1 MASTGRLAN
10 TNPAAATNS
19 IPTCDN
25 LPPPRRPG
33 AGWEGKAAAKASHCK
48 GTGAAPTLPR
58 TYLSWTENQS
68 VSRMR
73 ADELRREGIVFR
85 HGVHLYRTTGRLLSH
100 GGMGS
105 VFLMERQSDSGA
117 LEQIV
122 GKIFHAQYLYQLRT
136 DDVARR
142 DYHTALSALEAIQRI
157 DHPHLLPLYVS
168 ERLVDNHLLISPR
181 MADTLLEVVARGDFS
196 PRRRVRLLTQALEG
210 LSILHEHRL
219 IHRDFTLRNILVDA
233 AGQHARLFDF
243 DLALRLDD
251 VASATYGAHYQ
262 GRIFGSPGFSVAP
275 ELVDD
280 VLGDRA
286 ITPRLDI
293 YAIGG
298 ALFRMFSDSN
308 PHGPTDDM
316 WGLLMRIGAGLVF
329 NGTSHIAYPEEV
341 PAPLRPIIE
350 RCLERDPGN
359 RFGSVRLVVNE
370 LERCLDALDDYEP
383 GAGPA
388 FDLEDTEVPRVDEPR
403 PRRGRS
409 LPGAKLPNLTPS
421 FLDLLSGALERYGY
435 RPERGLGQI
444 RNRPIFLAAP
454 IPDLVASGQFPYANT
469 YPKIVTAVN
478 LNLAPDAQAALDLWF
493 GKYLPVLESVRQ
505 GLFTSLYK
513 AIYDEFTG
521 YLLLF
526 SEFVDD
532 PRFGTDL
539 AGHELSL
546 VEAFG
551 LSFLLVRQV
560 AELHEH
566 GLAHNNVGPASLMF
580 KGVRDSRLVLPSM
593 SGLVEPTTDSQALQG
608 DIRQM
613 AGLVLSWLRP
623 GRIESTSQAVRPQL
637 EDLRARLASIAFN
650 EQTTPPGI
658 DELFARVANAL
669 SAVDHNFRVLRENR
683 GDLQD
688 YVLVQLG
695 HRLYHRLWPTP

>member
-1 MASTGRLAN
+1 MN
-10 TNPAAATNS
+10 
-19 IPTCDN
+19 
-25 LPPPRRPG
+25 
-33 AGWEGKAAAKASHCK
+33 
-48 GTGAAPTLPR
+48 
-58 TYLSWTENQS
+58 WTENQS
-68 VSRMR
+68 VSKMR
-73 ADELRREGIVFR
+73 ADDLRREGIVFR
-85 HGVHLYRTTGRLLSH
+85 HGAHLYRTTGRHLSH

-105 VFLMERQSDSGA
+105 VSVMERQSDSGA
-117 LEQIV
+117 VEAIV
-122 GKIFHAQYLYQLRT
+122 GKVFHAQYLYQLRT

-142 DYHTALSALEAIQRI
+142 DYQTTLSALEAIRRI
-157 DHPHLLPLYVS
+157 EHPNLLPLYVS
-168 ERLVDNHLLISPR
+168 ERLVDNHLMISPR
-181 MADTLLEVVARGDFS
+181 MADTLLEVVARGDSS
-196 PRRRVRLLTQALEG
+196 PRHRVRLLLQALEG
-210 LSILHEHRL
+210 LYTLHENRL

-233 AGQHARLFDF
+233 AGQRACLFDF

-251 VASATYGAHYQ
+251 VASTTYGAHYQ

-280 VLGDRA
+280 VLGARA

-316 WGLLMRIGAGLVF
+316 WGLLMRIGAGVVF
-329 NGTSHIAYPEEV
+329 NGISHITYPDAL
-341 PAPLRPIIE
+341 PSPLRPIIE

-359 RFGSVRLVVNE
+359 RYGSVRLVMSE
-370 LERCLDALDDYEP
+370 LERCLDALDDHEP
-383 GAGPA
+383 AGPS
-388 FDLEDTEVPRVDEPR
+388 FDVLDTVVPQAQERQ
-403 PRRGRS
+403 RRLRS
-409 LPGAKLPNLTPS
+409 LPGASKLPNITPG
-421 FLDLLSGALERYGY
+421 FFDLLATALERYGY
-435 RPERGLGQI
+435 RIERGLGQI
-444 RNRPIFLAAP
+444 RNRSIFLAAP
-454 IPDLVASGQFPYANT
+454 IPELVASGQFPYANT

-478 LNLAPDAQAALDLWF
+478 LNLAPDAQAALELWF

-539 AGHELSL
+539 AQHDLSL

-566 GLAHNNVGPASLMF
+566 GLAHNNVSAASLMF

-593 SGLVEPTTDSQALQG
+593 AGLVEPTTDKGAIHG

-623 GRIESTSQAVRPQL
+623 GRVEATTQEVRPQL

-650 EQTTPPGI
+650 EQATPPGV

-688 YVLVQLG
+688 YVLLQLG
-695 HRLYHRLWPTP
+695 HRLYHRLWPSQ

>member
-1 MASTGRLAN
+1 MN
-10 TNPAAATNS
+10 
-19 IPTCDN
+19 
-25 LPPPRRPG
+25 
-33 AGWEGKAAAKASHCK
+33 
-48 GTGAAPTLPR
+48 
-58 TYLSWTENQS
+58 WTENQS
-68 VSRMR
+68 VSKMR
-73 ADELRREGIVFR
+73 ADDLRREGIVFR
-85 HGVHLYRTTGRLLSH
+85 HGAYLYRTTGRHLSH

-105 VFLMERQSDSGA
+105 VFLMERQGDSGA
-117 LEQIV
+117 VEAIV
-122 GKIFHAQYLYQLRT
+122 GKVFHAQYLYQLRT

-142 DYHTALSALEAIQRI
+142 DYQTTLSALEAIRRI
-157 DHPHLLPLYVS
+157 EHPNLLPLYVS

-181 MADTLLEVVARGDFS
+181 MADTLLEFVSRGDSS
-196 PRRRVRLLTQALEG
+196 PRHRVRLLIQALEG
-210 LSILHEHRL
+210 LYTLHENRL

-233 AGQHARLFDF
+233 SGQRACLFDF

-251 VASATYGAHYQ
+251 VASTTYGAHYQ

-280 VLGDRA
+280 VLGARA

-316 WGLLMRIGAGLVF
+316 WGLLMRIGAGVVF
-329 NGTSHIAYPEEV
+329 NGTSHITYPDAL

-359 RFGSVRLVVNE
+359 RYGSVRLVMSE
-370 LERCLDALDDYEP
+370 LEQSLEVLDDHEP
-383 GAGPA
+383 AGPS
-388 FDLEDTEVPRVDEPR
+388 FDVVDTVVPQAHERQHR
-403 PRRGRS
+403 LRS
-409 LPGAKLPNLTPS
+409 LPGASKLPNVTPG
-421 FLDLLSGALERYGY
+421 FFDLLSTALERYGY
-435 RPERGLGQI
+435 RVERGLGQI
-444 RNRPIFLAAP
+444 RNRSIFLAAP
-454 IPDLVASGQFPYANT
+454 ISELVASGQFPYANT

-478 LNLAPDAQAALDLWF
+478 LNLTPDAQAALELWF

-539 AGHELSL
+539 AQHDLSL

-560 AELHEH
+560 GELHEH
-566 GLAHNNVGPASLMF
+566 GLAHNNVSAASLMF

-593 SGLVEPTTDSQALQG
+593 SGLVEPSTDKAAIQG

-623 GRIESTSQAVRPQL
+623 GRIEATAQEVRPQL

-650 EQTTPPGI
+650 EQATPPGV

-669 SAVDHNFRVLRENR
+669 SAVDHNFRVLREHR

-688 YVLVQLG
+688 YVLLQLG
-695 HRLYHRLWPTP
+695 HRLYHRLWPAL

>member
-1 MASTGRLAN
+1 MT
-10 TNPAAATNS
+10 
-19 IPTCDN
+19 
-25 LPPPRRPG
+25 
-33 AGWEGKAAAKASHCK
+33 
-48 GTGAAPTLPR
+48 
-58 TYLSWTENQS
+58 WTENQS
-68 VSRMR
+68 VSQMR
-73 ADELRREGIVFR
+73 ADDLRRAGIVFR
-85 HGVHLYRTTGRLLSH
+85 HGAHLYRTTGRHLSH

-105 VFLMERQSDSGA
+105 VFTMERQDDSGA
-117 LEQIV
+117 LEAVV
-122 GKIFHAQYLYQLRT
+122 GKIFHAQYLLQLRT
-136 DDVARR
+136 DDIARR
-142 DYHTALSALEAIQRI
+142 DYQTTLSALEAIRRI
-157 DHPHLLPLYVS
+157 DHPNLLPLYVS
-168 ERLVDNHLLISPR
+168 ERLVDNHLMISPR
-181 MADTLLEVVARGDFS
+181 MADTLLEVVARGSSS
-196 PRRRVRLLTQALEG
+196 PRRRVRLLTQALQG
-210 LSILHEHRL
+210 LYTLHENRL

-233 AGQHARLFDF
+233 AGQRACLFDF

-251 VASATYGAHYQ
+251 VASTTYGAHYQ

-275 ELVDD
+275 EIIDHALA
-280 VLGDRA
+280 DRA

-316 WGLLMRIGAGLVF
+316 WGLLMRIGAGVVF
-329 NGTSHIAYPEEV
+329 NGISHITYPDAV
-341 PAPLRPIIE
+341 PAVLRPIIE

-370 LERCLDALDDYEP
+370 LERCLDALDDHDP
-383 GAGPA
+383 GAGA
-388 FDLEDTEVPRVDEPR
+388 SFDVETEVPHAPLQRRV
-403 PRRGRS
+403 RS
-409 LPGAKLPNLTPS
+409 LPGAAKLPHITPS
-421 FLDLLSGALERYGY
+421 FLDLLATALERYGY
-435 RPERGLGQI
+435 RIERSLGQI
-444 RNRPIFLAAP
+444 RKRSIFLAAP
-454 IPDLVASGQFPYANT
+454 IPELVASGQFPYANT
-469 YPKIVTAVN
+469 YPKIVTAMN
-478 LNLAPDAQAALDLWF
+478 LNLAPDAQGALELWF

-539 AGHELSL
+539 AQHELSL

-551 LSFLLVRQV
+551 LSFLLVRQI

-566 GLAHNNVGPASLMF
+566 GLAHNNVSAASLMF
-580 KGVRDSRLVLPSM
+580 KGVRDARLVLPSM
-593 SGLVEPTTDSQALQG
+593 AGLVEPTTDPGAIQG

-613 AGLVLSWLRP
+613 AGLILSWLRP
-623 GRIESTSQAVRPQL
+623 GRIEATAQEVRPQL

-650 EQTTPPGI
+650 EQVTPPGI

-688 YVLVQLG
+688 YVLLQLG
-695 HRLYHRLWPTP
+695 HRLYHRLWPA

>member
-1 MASTGRLAN
+1 M
-10 TNPAAATNS
+10 
-19 IPTCDN
+19 
-25 LPPPRRPG
+25 
-33 AGWEGKAAAKASHCK
+33 
-48 GTGAAPTLPR
+48 
-58 TYLSWTENQS
+58 SWIENQS
-68 VSRMR
+68 VDQMR
-73 ADELRREGIVFR
+73 ADDLRREGLVFR
-85 HGVHLYRTTGRLLSH
+85 HGAHLYRTTGRHLSH

-105 VFLMERQSDSGA
+105 VFQMERRADSGA
-117 LEQIV
+117 IEQVV

-142 DYHTALSALEAIQRI
+142 DYQTTLSAIEAIRRI
-157 DHPHLLPLYVS
+157 EHPNLLPLYVS

-181 MADTLLEVVARGDFS
+181 MADTLLEVVARGDSS

-210 LSILHEHRL
+210 LYALHEQRL
-219 IHRDFTLRNILVDA
+219 IHRDFTLRNILVD
-233 AGQHARLFDF
+233 GARQRACLFDF

-251 VASATYGAHYQ
+251 VASTTYGAHYQ

-280 VLGDRA
+280 VLGTRA

-316 WGLLMRIGAGLVF
+316 WGLLMRIGVGLVF
-329 NGTSHIAYPEEV
+329 NGISHIQYPEAL

-370 LERCLDALDDYEP
+370 LERCLDALDDDEP
-383 GAGPA
+383 DGRSS
-388 FDLEDTEVPRVDEPR
+388 FDDLEDTEVHPPEHALQRRV
-403 PRRGRS
+403 RS
-409 LPGAKLPNLTPS
+409 IPGAKLPNVTPG
-421 FLDLLSGALERYGY
+421 FLDLLTTALERYGY
-435 RPERGLGQI
+435 RPERSLGQV
-444 RNRPIFLAAP
+444 RSRPIFLAAP
-454 IPDLVASGQFPYANT
+454 IPELVASGQFPYANT

-478 LNLAPDAQAALDLWF
+478 LNLASDAQATLDLWF
-493 GKYLPVLESVRQ
+493 GKYLPVLERVRR

-513 AIYDEFTG
+513 SIYDEFTG

-539 AGHELSL
+539 AKHDLSL
-546 VEAFG
+546 IEAFG
-551 LSFLLVRQV
+551 LSFLLVRQI

-566 GLAHNNVGPASLMF
+566 GLAHNNVGAASLML

-593 SGLVEPTTDSQALQG
+593 AGLVEPSTDPRALAG

-613 AGLVLSWLRP
+613 AGLILSWLRP
-623 GRIESTSQAVRPQL
+623 GSVESTGQEVRAKL
-637 EDLRARLASIAFN
+637 EDLRGRLASIAFN
-650 EQTTPPGI
+650 EQATPPGI

-683 GDLQD
+683 GELQD
-688 YVLVQLG
+688 YVLLQLG

>member
-1 MASTGRLAN
+1 MN
-10 TNPAAATNS
+10 
-19 IPTCDN
+19 
-25 LPPPRRPG
+25 
-33 AGWEGKAAAKASHCK
+33 
-48 GTGAAPTLPR
+48 
-58 TYLSWTENQS
+58 WTENQS
-68 VSRMR
+68 LSKMR
-73 ADELRREGIVFR
+73 ADDLRREGIVFR
-85 HGVHLYRTTGRLLSH
+85 HGAHLYRTTGRHLSH

-105 VFLMERQSDSGA
+105 VFVMERQADGGA
-117 LEQIV
+117 VEAIV
-122 GKIFHAQYLYQLRT
+122 GKVFHAQYLYQLRT
-136 DDVARR
+136 DDIARR
-142 DYHTALSALEAIQRI
+142 DYQTTLSALDAIRRI
-157 DHPHLLPLYVS
+157 EHPNLLPLYLS
-168 ERLVDNHLLISPR
+168 ERLADNHLMVSPR
-181 MADTLLEVVARGDFS
+181 MADTLLEVVARGDS
-196 PRRRVRLLTQALEG
+196 SHRHRIRLLIQALEG
-210 LSILHEHRL
+210 LYTLHENRL

-233 AGQHARLFDF
+233 AGQRACLFDF
-243 DLALRLDD
+243 DLVLRLDD
-251 VASATYGAHYQ
+251 VASTTYGAHYQ

-280 VLGDRA
+280 VLADRA

-316 WGLLMRIGAGLVF
+316 WGLLMRIGAGVVF
-329 NGTSHIAYPEEV
+329 NGISHITYPDELP
-341 PAPLRPIIE
+341 PALRPIIE

-359 RFGSVRLVVNE
+359 RYGSVRLVMNE
-370 LERCLDALDDYEP
+370 LERCLDTLDDHEP
-383 GAGPA
+383 TPS
-388 FDLEDTEVPRVDEPR
+388 FDVDTVVHQPPERQ
-403 PRRGRS
+403 RRLRS
-409 LPGAKLPNLTPS
+409 LPGASKLPNVTPG
-421 FLDLLSGALERYGY
+421 FFDLLSTALERYGY
-435 RPERGLGQI
+435 RVERGLGQI
-444 RNRPIFLAAP
+444 RDRSIFLASP
-454 IPDLVASGQFPYANT
+454 IPELVASGQFPYANT

-478 LNLAPDAQAALDLWF
+478 LNLAPDAQAALELWF

-539 AGHELSL
+539 TQHDLSL

-566 GLAHNNVGPASLMF
+566 GLAHNNVSAASLMF

-593 SGLVEPTTDSQALQG
+593 SGLVEPSTDRAALQG

-623 GRIESTSQAVRPQL
+623 GRIEATAQEVRPQL

-650 EQTTPPGI
+650 EQATPPGI

-669 SAVDHNFRVLRENR
+669 SAVDHNFRVLREHR

-688 YVLVQLG
+688 YVLLQLG
-695 HRLYHRLWPTP
+695 HRLYHRLWPTL

>member
-1 MASTGRLAN
+1 MN
-10 TNPAAATNS
+10 
-19 IPTCDN
+19 
-25 LPPPRRPG
+25 
-33 AGWEGKAAAKASHCK
+33 
-48 GTGAAPTLPR
+48 
-58 TYLSWTENQS
+58 WTENQS
-68 VSRMR
+68 VSKMR
-73 ADELRREGIVFR
+73 ADDLRREGIVFR
-85 HGVHLYRTTGRLLSH
+85 HGAHLYRTSGRLLSH

-105 VFLMERQSDSGA
+105 VFLMERQGDSGA
-117 LEQIV
+117 VEAVV

-142 DYHTALSALEAIQRI
+142 DYQTTLSALEAIRRI
-157 DHPHLLPLYVS
+157 EHPNLLPLYVS
-168 ERLVDNHLLISPR
+168 ERLVDNHLMISPR
-181 MADTLLEVVARGDFS
+181 MADTLLEVVARGDSS
-196 PRRRVRLLTQALEG
+196 PRRRVRLLIQALEG
-210 LSILHEHRL
+210 LATLHESRL
-219 IHRDFTLRNILVDA
+219 IHRDFTLRNVLVDA
-233 AGQHARLFDF
+233 SGQRACLFDF

-251 VASATYGAHYQ
+251 VASTTYGAHYQ

-280 VLGDRA
+280 VLADRA
-286 ITPRLDI
+286 ITPRLDV

-298 ALFRMFSDSN
+298 ALFRMFGDGN

-316 WGLLMRIGAGLVF
+316 WGLLMRIGAGVVF
-329 NGTSHIAYPEEV
+329 NGISHITYPDAV

-350 RCLERDPGN
+350 RCLERDPGS
-359 RFGSVRLVVNE
+359 RFGSVRLVMNE
-370 LERCLDALDDYEP
+370 LERCLDALDDHEP
-383 GAGPA
+383 GHGPS
-388 FDLEDTEVPRVDEPR
+388 FDVDTEVPQALDRQ
-403 PRRGRS
+403 RRLRS
-409 LPGAKLPNLTPS
+409 LPGASKLPNITPG
-421 FLDLLSGALERYGY
+421 FFDLLSAALERYGY
-435 RPERGLGQI
+435 RIERGLGQI
-444 RNRPIFLAAP
+444 RDRSIFLAAP
-454 IPDLVASGQFPYANT
+454 IPELVASGQFPYANT

-478 LNLAPDAQAALDLWF
+478 LNLAPDAQAALELWF

-532 PRFGTDL
+532 PRFGVDL
-539 AGHELSL
+539 AKHELSL

-566 GLAHNNVGPASLMF
+566 GLAHNNVNAASLMF

-593 SGLVEPTTDSQALQG
+593 SGLVEPTSDKAALQS
-608 DIRQM
+608 DIRQL
-613 AGLVLSWLRP
+613 AGLILSWLRP
-623 GRIESTSQAVRPQL
+623 GRIEATAQEVRPQL

-650 EQTTPPGI
+650 EQATPPGI

-688 YVLVQLG
+688 YVLLQLG
-695 HRLYHRLWPTP
+695 HRLYHRLWPAL

>member
-1 MASTGRLAN
+1 M
-10 TNPAAATNS
+10 
-19 IPTCDN
+19 I
-25 LPPPRRPG
+25 
-33 AGWEGKAAAKASHCK
+33 
-48 GTGAAPTLPR
+48 
-58 TYLSWTENQS
+58 WTENQS

-73 ADELRREGIVFR
+73 ADDLRREGIVFR
-85 HGVHLYRTTGRLLSH
+85 HGAHLYRTTGRHLSH

-105 VFLMERQSDSGA
+105 VFHMERQSEDGVV
-117 LEQIV
+117 EQVV

-142 DYHTALSALEAIQRI
+142 DYQTTLAALEAIRRI
-157 DHPHLLPLYVS
+157 DHPNLLPLYVS
-168 ERLVDNHLLISPR
+168 ERVVDNHLLISPR
-181 MADTLLEVVARGDFS
+181 MADTLLEVVARGDSS
-196 PRRRVRLLTQALEG
+196 PRRRVRLLIQALEG
-210 LSILHEHRL
+210 LYTLHEHRL

-233 AGQHARLFDF
+233 AGQRAYLFDF

-251 VASATYGAHYQ
+251 VASTTYAAHYQ

-280 VLGDRA
+280 VLGTRA

-308 PHGPTDDM
+308 PHGAADDM

-329 NGTSHIAYPEEV
+329 NGISHIAYPDEL

-359 RFGSVRLVVNE
+359 RFGSVRLVVSE

-383 GAGPA
+383 GTGPA
-388 FDLEDTEVPRVDEPR
+388 FDLEDTEVHAPEQALQRRV
-403 PRRGRS
+403 RS
-409 LPGAKLPNLTPS
+409 LPGAKLPNVTSS
-421 FLDLLSGALERYGY
+421 FIDLLSGALQRYGY

-454 IPDLVASGQFPYANT
+454 IPELVASGQFPYANT

-478 LNLAPDAQAALDLWF
+478 LNLEPDAQAALELWF
-493 GKYLPVLESVRQ
+493 GKYLPVLERVRR
-505 GLFTSLYK
+505 GLFTSLNK

-539 AGHELSL
+539 AKHELSL
-546 VEAFG
+546 IEAFG
-551 LSFLLVRQV
+551 LAFLLLRQI

-566 GLAHNNVGPASLMF
+566 GLAHNNVAAASLLL
-580 KGVRDSRLVLPSM
+580 KGVRDTRLVLPSM
-593 SGLVEPTTDSQALQG
+593 SGLVEPSTTPQALQS

-613 AGLVLSWLRP
+613 AGLILSWLRP
-623 GRIESTSQAVRPQL
+623 GSIESTSQEVRPQL
-637 EDLRARLASIAFN
+637 EDLRSRLATIAFN
-650 EQTTPPGI
+650 EQTTLPGI

-688 YVLVQLG
+688 YVLLQLG